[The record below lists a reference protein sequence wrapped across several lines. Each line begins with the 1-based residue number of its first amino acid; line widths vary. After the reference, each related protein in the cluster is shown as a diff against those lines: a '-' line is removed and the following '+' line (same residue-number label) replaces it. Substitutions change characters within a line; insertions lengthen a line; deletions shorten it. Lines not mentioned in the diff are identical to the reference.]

1 LLDLKFVRENLDTV
15 EEALAARGARVDLD
29 AFRRLDDKR
38 RGILPELEGLRARR
52 NEVSAEVGRVKKAG
66 GDPSEVF
73 EEMRRVGARIKE
85 LEAELGSVESG
96 LQELLLTVP
105 NLPHPSVP
113 HGADE
118 ADNPVAETWGEPP
131 EFDFQP
137 LNHWDLGESLGILDF
152 ERAARMTG
160 SRFTVLTGAGAR
172 LERALTS
179 FMLDLHTAE
188 HGYTEVLPPFMVNS
202 RAMTGTGQLPKFAED
217 LFHLEGTDYWLIPTA
232 EVPVTNLHMQ
242 EVLEAERLPLCY
254 TAYTPCFRAEAGSH
268 GKDVRGLI
276 RQHQFDKV
284 ELVRFTR
291 PQDSYDHLERLTAH
305 AEEVLRRLEL
315 PYRKVVLCTGDLG
328 FSAAKTYDLE
338 VWLPG
343 QSRYREIS
351 SCSNF
356 EDFQARRAGI
366 RFKEKG
372 VKGTTLCHT
381 LNGSGLAVGRTLV
394 AILENC
400 QQADGSV
407 RLPRALA
414 PYLAGLERI
423 SPPAAG

>member
-1 LLDLKFVRENLDTV
+1 MLDLKFVRENLDLV
-15 EEALAARGARVDLD
+15 KKSLADRGSDMDMASFEDLD
-29 AFRRLDDKR
+29 RRR
-38 RGILPELEGLRARR
+38 REILPELEGLRKRR
-52 NEVSAEVGRVKKAG
+52 NQVSAEVGKIKKAG
-66 GDPSEVF
+66 GDPSGVF
-73 EEMRRVGARIKE
+73 AEMKEVGARIKE
-85 LEAELGSVESG
+85 LEGQLNQVQES
-96 LQELLLTVP
+96 LQKLLITIPNIPHHTVP
-105 NLPHPSVP
+105 P
-113 HGADE
+113 GQGE
-118 ADNPVAETWGEPP
+118 EDNPVVSTWGDPP
-131 EFDFQP
+131 SFDFEP
-137 LNHWDLGESLGILDF
+137 LNHWDIGEALDILDF

-160 SRFTVLTGAGAR
+160 SRFAVLKGMGAR
-172 LERALTS
+172 LERALIN
-179 FMLDLHTAE
+179 FMLDLHTGE
-188 HGYTEVLPPFMVNS
+188 HGYTEVLPPFMVNTK
-202 RAMTGTGQLPKFAED
+202 AMTGTGQLPKFAED
-217 LFHLEGTDYWLIPTA
+217 LFKLEGTDYWLIPTA
-232 EVPVTNLHMQ
+232 EVPVTNLFMS
-242 EVLEAERLPLCY
+242 ETLPAESLPLRY

-284 ELVRFTR
+284 ELVRFVR
-291 PQDSYDHLERLTAH
+291 PEDSYHHLEELTAN

-343 QSRYREIS
+343 QGRYREIS

-372 VKGTTLCHT
+372 KKGTSLVHT

-394 AILENC
+394 ALLENG

-407 RLPRALA
+407 RLPQALA
-414 PYLAGLERI
+414 PYLDGQTVI
-423 SPPAAG
+423 TPPAD